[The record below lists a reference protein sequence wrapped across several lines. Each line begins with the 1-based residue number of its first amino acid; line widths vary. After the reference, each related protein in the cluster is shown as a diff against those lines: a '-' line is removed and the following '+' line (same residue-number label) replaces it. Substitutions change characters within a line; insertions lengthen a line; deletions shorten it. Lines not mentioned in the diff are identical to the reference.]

1 VVRSRVIDATG
12 PRGILKYRSRM
23 VMISVA
29 YAEAAPELAITLPC
43 QLPETGSIF
52 ATRIATGAVPSYQTY
67 LTKMAS
73 LMLNVPGFSSIP
85 INHLPLGIIRSSASK
100 YPKGYVTRMTK

>member
-1 VVRSRVIDATG
+1 MDG
-12 PRGILKYRSRM
+12 MGERGILKYRSRM

-52 ATRIATGAVPSYQTY
+52 TARISTGAVPPHQTY

-85 INHLPLGIIRSSASK
+85 INHLPLGMNRSSASK
-100 YPKGYVTRMTK
+100 NPKGYVTRMTK